1 VNSLKIDIGVIIIN
15 NICTL
20 RCKKCI
26 TLTPYQRRSINF
38 NIDEIKND
46 IDGFF
51 EIFDGC
57 NHFDIEG
64 GETLL
69 HPHISEIV
77 AHTLRYDGRFKHIA
91 LLTNGTIVPKRELLE
106 TCKGRAVFFIIDDY
120 GEKLS
125 SKKGEVIKVL
135 EEHNINYRVDTY
147 HSTGQYCGGWLDMGD
162 FSYKNYSDE
171 KLAANFKSCRA
182 TQGIPYIKEGKI
194 FPCTIAAPGISH
206 IPLIPGEYIDLRGKS
221 QSIAEKKEIAKNFYK
236 KPISHCKYCNAFIV
250 SSPRIPAAEQL
261 KQDELTEDMKI
272 CH

>member
-1 VNSLKIDIGVIIIN
+1 MNSLKVDIGVIIIN

-26 TLTPYQRRSINF
+26 TLTPYQKRPVNF
-38 NIDEIKND
+38 NIDDIKED

-69 HPHISEIV
+69 HPDISEIIIY
-77 AHTLRYDGRFKHIA
+77 ALRYAERFKHIA
-91 LLTNGTIVPKRELLE
+91 LLTNGTIIPAKKLLE
-106 TCKGRAVFFIIDDY
+106 TCKDKPVFFIIDDY

-125 SKKGEVIKVL
+125 VKKNDVIKSL
-135 EEHNINYRVDTY
+135 REYDINYRVDTY
-147 HSTGQYCGGWLDMGD
+147 HSGSQYCGGWLDMGD

-171 KLAANFKSCRA
+171 QLMENFKNCRA

-194 FPCTIAAPGISH
+194 FPCTISAPGISH
-206 IPLIPGEYIDLRGKS
+206 IPLIPGEYIDLRDKS
-221 QSIAEKKEIAKNFYK
+221 QSITERKEIAKNFYK

-250 SSPRIPAAEQL
+250 SSPRISAAEQL
-261 KQDELTEDMKI
+261 KQGELTEDMKI
-272 CH
+272 CR